1 MKKYQIWSIKM
12 SLFSAKC
19 LILKDEYTD
28 EEMELNKFLINNC
41 MDLVFIDERSD
52 NERALIPTEI
62 AIDRFVKQYTTNVVS
77 HTGPKKINVEKID
90 DDVRQTDTGDE
101 QVHQGPADE
110 ASDS

>member
-1 MKKYQIWSIKM
+1 M

-19 LILKDEYTD
+19 VILRDEYTD
-28 EEMELNKFLINNC
+28 EELELNQFLINNC

-52 NERALIPTEI
+52 DARALVPTEI

-90 DDVRQTDTGDE
+90 DDVRQPDIGDE
-101 QVHQGPADE
+101 QVHQGPSDE
-110 ASDS
+110 AGNS